1 MKQQVIFR
9 SDTEVD
15 VVLTIDLDLIKR
27 ALATTKQALEGK
39 GKRGRPRS
47 LNAQQIAEVVALL
60 NEGKM
65 TGKEI
70 AARFGVP
77 ANTIT
82 RIKNGVYVKNLE
94 KIVI

>member
-15 VVLTIDLDLIKR
+15 VVLTIDLDLIQK
-27 ALATTKQALEGK
+27 ALATTKQTLEGK

-82 RIKNGVYVKNLE
+82 RIKNGVYVKNLD